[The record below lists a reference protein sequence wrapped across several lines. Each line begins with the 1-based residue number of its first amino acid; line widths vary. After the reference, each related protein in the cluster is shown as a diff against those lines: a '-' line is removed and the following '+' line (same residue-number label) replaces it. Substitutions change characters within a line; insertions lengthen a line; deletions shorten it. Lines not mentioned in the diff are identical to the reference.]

1 MIFSL
6 GLCVLV
12 AMEIERTGGIMKY
25 FKFVLVMTGCLILF
39 SPVCNADDDV
49 KIGVIDFQQV
59 LNQSRTGKSVQEA
72 INKKGQA
79 FKAEIEKAQADI
91 KAFQDKARREAP
103 LLDDDQKK
111 EIERQMRGKLNGFR
125 SLQEKH
131 TNEFNAFKNE
141 QIGKVK
147 NNVIKLAAKIG
158 QKEDYLVILEKLS
171 GAVLYTKESSKLT
184 DQFVQEIDKA
194 AP

>member
-12 AMEIERTGGIMKY
+12 AMEIERTGEIMKY
-25 FKFVLVMTGCLILF
+25 LKLILVMTGCLILF

-79 FKAEIEKAQADI
+79 FKAEIEKAEEEI

-111 EIERQMRGKLNGFR
+111 DIERQMRGKLNKFR
-125 SLQEKH
+125 ALQEKH
-131 TNEFNAFKNE
+131 TSEFNAFKNK

-147 NNVIKLAAKIG
+147 NSVMKLAVKIG
-158 QKEDYLVILEKLS
+158 QKKGYLVIIEKQS

-184 DQFVQEIDKA
+184 DQFVKEIDKDT
-194 AP
+194 P